1 MGEVC
6 TFAWWKLPSFELAC
20 REVIKSNYNTVES
33 SVSLPLEAWVGILF
47 VVLSGILGAIIVELL
62 YNKVNWFLT
71 PLVNKVVRRYH
82 YTINRNR
89 YDTMNGHP

>member
-6 TFAWWKLPSFELAC
+6 AFAWWKLPNLELVC
-20 REVIKSNYNTVES
+20 REVIKTNYNTVES
-33 SVSLPLEAWVGILF
+33 SVSLPIDALVGIIF
-47 VVLSGILGAIIVELL
+47 VICAGVLGAIIVELL

>member
-6 TFAWWKLPSFELAC
+6 AFAWWKLPSFELAC

-33 SVSLPLEAWVGILF
+33 SVGLPLEAWVGILF

-62 YNKVNWFLT
+62 YNKVNWFLD
-71 PLVNKVVRRYH
+71 PLYNRVVRRY
-82 YTINRNR
+82 YWTLERNR
-89 YDTMNGHP
+89 YRTMNGHP